1 MNNELNMTNVVNSK
15 NVNYLKVKIMN
26 MVEYSYYIDKFFN
39 NIELMMGM
47 FIYENEQIETEVFSY
62 ILSNKK

>member
-1 MNNELNMTNVVNSK
+1 MTNVVNSK

-26 MVEYSYYIDKFFN
+26 MVQYSYYIDKFFN

-47 FIYENEQIETEVFSY
+47 FTYENEQIETEVFSY

>member
-1 MNNELNMTNVVNSK
+1 MTNVVNSQ

>member
-26 MVEYSYYIDKFFN
+26 MVQYSYYIDKFFN

-47 FIYENEQIETEVFSY
+47 FTYENEQIETEVFSY

>member
-1 MNNELNMTNVVNSK
+1 MINELNMTNVVNSK

-47 FIYENEQIETEVFSY
+47 FTYENEQIETEVFSY

>member
-1 MNNELNMTNVVNSK
+1 MINELNMTDVVNSK

-26 MVEYSYYIDKFFN
+26 MVQYSYYIDKFFN

-47 FIYENEQIETEVFSY
+47 FTYENEQIETEVFSY

>member
-1 MNNELNMTNVVNSK
+1 MTDVVNSK

-26 MVEYSYYIDKFFN
+26 MVQYSYYIDKFFN

-47 FIYENEQIETEVFSY
+47 FTYENEQIETEVFSY